1 MVRVVD
7 GQLGYPAAA
16 YQAQDR
22 SAAVEEAAALDTGL
36 SVDAASAH
44 TAGVPTAVSCRSRE
58 QKTHAAPR

>member
-16 YQAQDR
+16 YKTRDR

-36 SVDAASAH
+36 CRRSKRPH
-44 TAGVPTAVSCRSRE
+44 CRS
-58 QKTHAAPR
+58 PNSS